1 VIDSKEFVAIAIT
14 EDGAGSDMHGIET
27 HAIPTTDGYFL
38 FGEKMYVARL
48 SQASKIIIFANVLR
62 SEKDKLLTAF
72 LVPSNLPGLNSK
84 RIDSLGLNGVSFG
97 SLHLNNVFVPSSLR
111 IGGEGQGFSLF
122 TKHFTYWR
130 TAMAAAAIG
139 CARGAIEQSINRLQ
153 TRKAFGG
160 PIGRFT
166 HLQQQ
171 LAEHTARLHMA
182 WLLVLSV
189 MDRIDS
195 RLPAFADAA
204 MAKAEAVEV
213 ALSAVDWCMRVYAA
227 KGYSTQV
234 DIEKRFR
241 DLLGL
246 RIADGT
252 TDVLRTQVARAIL
265 GNDLYEMALGRS
277 ENNRSSDTHIN
288 RRFW

>member
-1 VIDSKEFVAIAIT
+1 
-14 EDGAGSDMHGIET
+14 MHGIET